1 MRQRRDA
8 LPPPQIVTAEP
19 SCMAVPRRGHVLST
33 VVEKRGDP
41 IRDAVTVLAESLA
54 QTHQCSAIYGS
65 LFKARSKHLSPIIRP
80 DSELAAWALVSMWVV
95 GVSLKVLP
103 TTATIVES
111 EEWFFASNSEERLSR
126 LLSSEAIKNAEAA
139 LHEQADAFAYSSLL
153 PYLLDPHGPGS
164 RLSVRRD
171 PTTREAQVRKRA
183 EGVFY
188 TPADVAEY
196 MASSCFDGLSFKA
209 LPSVFDPACGT
220 GVFLRAALKKLRSRY
235 PELDSFSLATEC
247 LFGVDIDPWAIDAAA
262 FVLLADSWAGH
273 KSATSPASAWQ
284 QLRLNLVCVDTLRI
298 DPAGGRKQ
306 AVPRRA
312 LSLFDTEQDNIE
324 RIPISQLFAA
334 HKLSPTVILGNPPY
348 ADLGMR
354 QDLDVLSEVYE
365 TIAVKPGPTA
375 ELYLT
380 FIEQM
385 VRLADEE
392 TCSGAL
398 VLPLSVA
405 CNVGRQFSALRKI
418 ISKTRG
424 RWRFSFFDREPH
436 ALFGEDVKTRNA
448 IMLWTKGPADKTS
461 SIATG
466 PLCKWRGDSRAEMFR
481 SIRFTPLSSN
491 IEKGIPKVDGE
502 CQARALLTLEGQ
514 SALLGHSVQGIE
526 RIDLAR
532 TPREDDKTVFVGP
545 TAYNFINVFMASERS
560 LAHGQQLSEHPL
572 HAVRCS
578 SEEDA
583 FAVFAILSSHL
594 AYWWWH
600 THGDGFHV
608 SRSFLAEMPVGPG
621 AFSSKATKAALAEY
635 GAELWA
641 LIKTKPI
648 ISVNRGRT
656 SFAYTPNGHDEIRRK
671 IDQALADLLGVEE
684 DFVAELQQFTARTVA
699 AALRQNVITQTEEER
714 A

>member
-1 MRQRRDA
+1 
-8 LPPPQIVTAEP
+8 
-19 SCMAVPRRGHVLST
+19 
-33 VVEKRGDP
+33 
-41 IRDAVTVLAESLA
+41 LAESLTL
-54 QTHQCSAIYGS
+54 THQCSVVYSS
-65 LFKARSKHLSPIIRP
+65 LFKARSKHLSPISRP
-80 DSELAAWALVSMWVV
+80 ESELAAWALVSMWVV
-95 GVSLKVLP
+95 GVSLKALP
-103 TTATIVES
+103 TTATIIEA
-111 EEWFFASNSEERLSR
+111 EEWFFGNNGKERLSG
-126 LLSSEAIKNAEAA
+126 LLSSEAIKDAEAA

-171 PTTREAQVRKRA
+171 PTTREAQARKRA

-196 MASSCFDGLSFKA
+196 MANSCIDGLSSKA

-235 PELDSFSLATEC
+235 PELDAFSLATEC

-262 FVLLADSWAGH
+262 FVLLADSWAEQRGG
-273 KSATSPASAWQ
+273 ASPASAWQ
-284 QLRLNLVCVDTLRI
+284 RLRLNLVCVDTLLI

-306 AVPRRA
+306 IVPRRA
-312 LSLFDTEQDNIE
+312 LSLFDTEQDTIE
-324 RIPISQLFAA
+324 RVSLSQLFPA
-334 HKLSPTVILGNPPY
+334 HKRSPTVILGNPPY
-348 ADLGMR
+348 ADLGIR
-354 QDLDVLSEVYE
+354 RDLDVLSEVYE

-405 CNVGRQFSALRKI
+405 CNVGRQFSALRKL
-418 ISKTRG
+418 ISKTPG
-424 RWRFSFFDREPH
+424 RWRFAFFDREPH

-448 IMLWTKGPADKTS
+448 IMLWTKSPADKTS

-466 PLCKWRGDSRAEMFR
+466 PLRKWRGDSRAEMFR
-481 SIRFTPLSSN
+481 TIRFTHLSSN
-491 IEKGIPKVDGE
+491 IENGIPKVDGD
-502 CQARALLTLEGQ
+502 CQAKALLTLEGE
-514 SALLGHSVQGIE
+514 SGLLGHSVQGIE

-560 LAHGQQLSEHPL
+560 LEHSQQLSEHPL

-578 SEEDA
+578 SAEDA

-608 SRSFLAEMPVGPG
+608 SRSFLAEIPIGAG
-621 AFSSKATKAALAEY
+621 AFSNKATKMELAEY
-635 GAELWA
+635 GAELWS

-656 SFAYTPNGHDEIRRK
+656 SFAYTPNGHDAIRRK
-671 IDQALADLLGVEE
+671 IDQAMANLLGLEE
-684 DFVAELQQFTARTVA
+684 EFVAELQQFTARTVA
-699 AALRQNVITQTEEER
+699 AVLRQNVITQIEEER